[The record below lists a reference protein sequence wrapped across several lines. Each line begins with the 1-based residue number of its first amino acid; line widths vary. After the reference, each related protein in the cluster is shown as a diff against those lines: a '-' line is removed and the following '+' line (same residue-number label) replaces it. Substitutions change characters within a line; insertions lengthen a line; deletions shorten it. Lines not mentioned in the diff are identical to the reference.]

1 MLSIVDTLRPERV
14 RLALSSTESEAAI
27 RETAGLLQGAP
38 AVLDWDT
45 LLASLLRSAPCLADK
60 DSTFAFCLPHAR
72 TEAVSTMVMS
82 IGISQQGI
90 VFPDCPQPVRYIF
103 CLGLPQAMAQDYLR
117 IVGLLTRT
125 LRDPANEAM
134 LRTAP
139 SPAELIDELEALEAR
154 L

>member
-1 MLSIVDTLRPERV
+1 MLSIADTLRPERV
-14 RLALSSTESEAAI
+14 RLALAATVPEAAI
-27 RETAGLLQGAP
+27 RETAGLLLGAP
-38 AVLDWDT
+38 AVLDWEA
-45 LLASLLRSAPCLADK
+45 LLAGLLRSAPCLADQ
-60 DSTFAFCLPHAR
+60 DSPFAFCLPHAR
-72 TEAVSTMVMS
+72 TEAVNTMVMS
-82 IGISQQGI
+82 IGVSPGGI

-134 LRTAP
+134 LRTSP
-139 SPAELIDELEALEAR
+139 SPSDLIDELAALEAR